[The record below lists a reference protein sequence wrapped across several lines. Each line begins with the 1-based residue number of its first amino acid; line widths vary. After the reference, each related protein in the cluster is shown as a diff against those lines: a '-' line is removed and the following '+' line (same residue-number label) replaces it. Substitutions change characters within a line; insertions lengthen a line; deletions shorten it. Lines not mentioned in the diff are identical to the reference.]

1 MRGFTVVELIVVLAL
16 LAILSVTALP
26 AFNSRTPVHELG
38 LRDQIVA
45 MVQYSRKL
53 AVVQNRGVCLL
64 ITPST
69 PATPGLVQ
77 AVYVVGN
84 ACSPANWVE
93 QPNDAAAPFTA
104 AIPEDV
110 VMGGAGQLR
119 FDANG
124 RLVPNVAL
132 TITLG
137 MRNVTVA
144 NETSLVTYR

>member
-1 MRGFTVVELIVVLAL
+1 MRGFTVIELIVVLAL

-84 ACSPANWVE
+84 VCSAANWVE

-104 AIPEDV
+104 VIPEDV